1 VPSPPTVTARPLTSA
16 AALPPRSAAPR
27 QPARASEP
35 KPEQKVTA
43 QKPAKERSVAQS
55 TRAQDERTEA
65 ATPKPLTG
73 AGADVIAQLSV
84 QDRQEARRDIGLLLA
99 RLGGSRKAE
108 RESTVWLEVPRS
120 RYGEFTRGLAQIGAW
135 QMNQGNQPLPDPVA
149 VTVILTR

>member
-1 VPSPPTVTARPLTSA
+1 M
-16 AALPPRSAAPR
+16 
-27 QPARASEP
+27 
-35 KPEQKVTA
+35 TA
-43 QKPAKERSVAQS
+43 QKPVKERSVAQS
-55 TRAQDERTEA
+55 TRAHDEQTQV
-65 ATPKPLTG
+65 ATPKPFTG

-120 RYGEFTRGLAQIGAW
+120 RYSEFTRGLAQIGAW
-135 QMNQGNQPLPDPVA
+135 QMDQGSQPLSDPVA

>member
-1 VPSPPTVTARPLTSA
+1 M
-16 AALPPRSAAPR
+16 
-27 QPARASEP
+27 
-35 KPEQKVTA
+35 TA
-43 QKPAKERSVAQS
+43 QKPVKERSVGQS
-55 TRAQDERTEA
+55 TRAHDERTQVA
-65 ATPKPLTG
+65 APTPFAG

-120 RYGEFTRGLAQIGAW
+120 RYSEFTRGLAQIGAW
-135 QMNQGNQPLPDPVA
+135 QMDQGSQPLSDPVA

>member
-1 VPSPPTVTARPLTSA
+1 
-16 AALPPRSAAPR
+16 
-27 QPARASEP
+27 
-35 KPEQKVTA
+35 VTA
-43 QKPAKERSVAQS
+43 QKRVKERSVAQS

-65 ATPKPLTG
+65 VTPKPLTG
-73 AGADVIAQLSV
+73 AGPDVIAQLSV
-84 QDRQEARRDIGLLLA
+84 PDRQEARRDIGLLLA

-135 QMNQGNQPLPDPVA
+135 QMEQGNQPLPDPVA